1 MLSIRVQ
8 TLVFA
13 VPLVVTV
20 SAKAYHEGSYL
31 GVENYGTPSS
41 MHFSYN
47 NILQLDSIGFD
58 NNPVKSFATWAAD
71 ATCNLGGT
79 AASGFTCIDI
89 AIKSASYAAAEGVRG
104 SATGLENTIA
114 LSGTTAQQGAWNSS
128 DFGQGSSCTLP
139 TTFADQ
145 PDTCQVTG
153 LNRVPLVS
161 GMYSFPT
168 RGIKVTCKAACGQ
181 SNALD
186 QGNWN
191 GIIGQLT
198 AFLRDN
204 SYYAARFTVSR
215 LTTNTVV
222 PRCRVTSPS
231 ISQFGIDVCPD
242 QIPHSSATVL
252 AGDSQA

>member
-1 MLSIRVQ
+1 MFLIPAQ
-8 TLVFA
+8 TLVF
-13 VPLVVTV
+13 VIPLVMTV
-20 SAKAYHEGSYL
+20 SAKGYNEGSYL
-31 GVENYGTPSS
+31 GVESYGTPSS
-41 MHFSYN
+41 MHFTYN
-47 NILQLDSIGFD
+47 SILQLDGIGFG
-58 NNPVKSFATWAAD
+58 NNPAKSFATWAAD

-79 AASGFTCIDI
+79 AASGFTCVDS

-104 SATGLENTIA
+104 SATDLENTIA
-114 LSGTTAQQGAWNSS
+114 LSGTNTQQGAYNSA

-139 TTFADQ
+139 TTFAAQ

-153 LNRVPLVS
+153 LNSVPLAS
-161 GMYSFPT
+161 GRYSFPT

-186 QGNWN
+186 QGNWT

-204 SYYAARFTVSR
+204 NYYAARFTVSR

-222 PRCRVTSPS
+222 ARCRVTSPS

-242 QIPHSSATVL
+242 QIPHSGATVL
-252 AGDSQA
+252 SADSQA

>member
-1 MLSIRVQ
+1 M
-8 TLVFA
+8 
-13 VPLVVTV
+13 VTV
-20 SAKAYHEGSYL
+20 SAKGYNEGSNL

-47 NILQLDSIGFD
+47 NILQLDGISFG

-71 ATCNLGGT
+71 ATCNLAGT
-79 AASGFTCIDI
+79 ALSGFVCVDS

-104 SATGLENTIA
+104 SSSDLENTIA
-114 LSGTTAQQGAWNSS
+114 LSGTNTQQGAYNSS

-139 TTFADQ
+139 TTFAAQSDI
-145 PDTCQVTG
+145 CQVTG
-153 LNRVPLVS
+153 LNRVPLAS
-161 GMYSFPT
+161 GSHSFPT

-181 SNALD
+181 SNTLD
-186 QGNWN
+186 QGNWY
-191 GIIGQLT
+191 GIIGQVT

-204 SYYAARFTVSR
+204 NYYAARFTVSR

-222 PRCRVTSPS
+222 ARCRLTSPS

-242 QIPHSSATVL
+242 QIPHSGATVL
-252 AGDSQA
+252 AGDSQAE